1 MNDKFLIVIMGPTS
15 SGKSDLS
22 IKISQKIPSEI
33 ISADS
38 MQVYKGMDIGTAK
51 ATSEQQKQVRH
62 HLIDILDI
70 NERLEVYSYTT
81 LAQKAIKEIWSRG
94 KTPMI
99 VGGSGMYI
107 KALLYG
113 LDPLPSDIEL
123 RNKLYKKFDD
133 DTDGLIEVLKSKDPK
148 ALELYETKPRKMIR
162 ALEVLEL
169 TGKSIL
175 DQNEK
180 WDKNKLL
187 YNVNAYKLTWNRKD
201 LFDRIIVRTEEMLQH
216 GWIEE
221 TERLIKKGLLNS
233 PTAWQA
239 IGYNII
245 AKYLSKE
252 ISYDEMKMRI
262 ISSTKKYVRRQDT
275 WFKNQHPEAE
285 DILLPEEYNDILKKF
300 QF

>member
-1 MNDKFLIVIMGPTS
+1 
-15 SGKSDLS
+15 
-22 IKISQKIPSEI
+22 
-33 ISADS
+33 
-38 MQVYKGMDIGTAK
+38 MQVYRGMDIGTAK
-51 ATSEQQKQVRH
+51 ATPEQQKHVRH

-81 LAQKAIKEIWSRG
+81 LAQKAINEIWSRD
-94 KTPMI
+94 KIPII
-99 VGGSGMYI
+99 VGGSGLYI

-123 RNKLYKKFDD
+123 KKRLYKKYDND
-133 DTDGLIEVLKSKDPK
+133 IGGLVDALKLKDPK
-148 ALELYETKPRKMIR
+148 ALKLFYTKPRKMIR

-180 WDKNKLL
+180 WNENKLL
-187 YNVNAYKLTWNRKD
+187 YNVHAYKLTWDRKD
-201 LFDRIIVRTEEMLQH
+201 LFDRITVRTEEMLKQ

-221 TERLIKKGLLNS
+221 TERLIKNGLLES

-245 AKYLSKE
+245 TKYLNSD
-252 ISYDEMKMRI
+252 ISYDEMRMRI

-275 WFKNQHPEAE
+275 WFNNQHPEAE
-285 DILLPEEYNDILKKF
+285 KILLPEQYDNILNRILSFKD
-300 QF
+300 

>member
-1 MNDKFLIVIMGPTS
+1 MNDKSLIVIMGPTG

-22 IKISQKIPSEI
+22 IKVSQKIPSEI

-51 ATSEQQKQVRH
+51 ATAEQQKQVRH

-70 NERLEVYSYTT
+70 NERLEVYSYIT
-81 LAQKAIKEIWSRG
+81 LAQKAIKEIWSRD
-94 KTPMI
+94 KTPII

-113 LDPLPSDIEL
+113 LDPLPADIEL
-123 RNKLYKKFDD
+123 RKKLYEKFDN
-133 DTDGLIEVLKSKDPK
+133 DTDGLIKALKTKDPK

-162 ALEVLEL
+162 ALEILEL

-180 WDKNKLL
+180 WDENKLL
-187 YNVNAYKLTWNRKD
+187 YNVHAYRLTWDRKD
-201 LFDRIIVRTEEMLQH
+201 LFDRIIIRTGEMLEN

-221 TERLIKKGLLNS
+221 TEKLLKKGLLDS

-245 AKYLSKE
+245 AKYLNKE
-252 ISYDEMKMRI
+252 ISYEEMKIRI

-275 WFKNQHPEAE
+275 WFKNHHPEAKE
-285 DILLPEEYNDILKKF
+285 VLLPSQYEDLLNLF
-300 QF
+300 